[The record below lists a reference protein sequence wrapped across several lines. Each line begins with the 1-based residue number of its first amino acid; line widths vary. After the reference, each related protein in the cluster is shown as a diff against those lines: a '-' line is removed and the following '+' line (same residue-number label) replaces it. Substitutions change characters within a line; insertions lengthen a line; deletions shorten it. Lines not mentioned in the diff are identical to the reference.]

1 MSIYSTLNVRPIIN
15 ATGTFTRL
23 GGSLMPGEVM
33 DAMVEASKE
42 FVCLEDLQHEAG
54 KIIAE
59 ITGAEAA
66 YVVSGAYAGLV
77 LSVAACMAGLDP
89 VKMDQLPVATGMRD
103 EVLMDARHRNHY
115 DHAVEAAGAKIVEV
129 GGSEGA
135 TLEDLAAAITPQ
147 TLAILFVP
155 EMAGSRL
162 DLAETVAMAHSHGL
176 RVIVD
181 GAGKLGDPD
190 NLYAFIR
197 TGADLTVFSG
207 GKFIRGPQASGFI
220 CGDKALISSVAWQHM
235 DMDITPEVW
244 TAPKDLVDASVMP
257 FVPRQGIGR
266 GYKAGKEEI
275 VGLVTALRRFVTLD
289 HAAER
294 ARWERDLR
302 TIVDG
307 LAQTPHISAEL
318 LPAGTL
324 RRSVPHARV
333 RIDAD
338 ATGMNGTEF
347 ILALKQGDPAIHP
360 LERELADNAIIIH
373 PFCLQ
378 PGDAQAIVTRIQ
390 TIVAEATPV
399 SAD

>member
-1 MSIYSTLNVRPIIN
+1 MSIYATLNVRTIVN

-23 GGSLMPGEVM
+23 GGSIMAPEVM
-33 DAMVEASKE
+33 QAMTEASKE
-42 FVCLEDLQHEAG
+42 FVCLEDLQHAAG

-77 LSVAACMAGLDP
+77 LAVAACMAGLDP
-89 VKMDQLPVATGMRD
+89 IKMDQLPDATGMRH
-103 EVLMDARHRNHY
+103 EVLMDSRQRNHY
-115 DHAVEAAGAKIVEV
+115 DHAVEAAGGKIVEV
-129 GGSEGA
+129 GGAAGA
-135 TLEDLAAAITPQ
+135 TLDDLAAAVNPR

-162 DLAETVAMAHSHGL
+162 ELAETVEFAQAHGL

-181 GAGKLGDPD
+181 GAGKLGNPD
-190 NLYAFIR
+190 NLRAFIAA
-197 TGADLTVFSG
+197 GADLTVFSG

-220 CGDKALISSVAWQHM
+220 CGARALISSVAWQHM

-244 TAPKDLVDASVMP
+244 TAPRELVDASIMP

-275 VGLVTALRRFVTLD
+275 VGLLTALRRYVARD

-294 ARWERDLR
+294 ARWESDLHA
-302 TIVDG
+302 IVDG
-307 LAQTPHISAEL
+307 LAQTPHVQAEF
-318 LPAGTL
+318 LPVGTL

-333 RIDAD
+333 RIDTQ
-338 ATGMNGTEF
+338 ATGLSGNDF
-347 ILALKQGDPAIHP
+347 ILALKQGEPSIHP
-360 LERELADNAIIIH
+360 LERELAEGAIIIN

-378 PGDAQAIVTRIQ
+378 TGDAETIVRRIQ
-390 TIVAEATPV
+390 EIVA
-399 SAD
+399 